1 MRVLP
6 AIVAVCVLAVCA
18 LAGPGVAAQP
28 GAAAAP
34 AARADAPASAGDPQ
48 RGQALLL
55 KRHDSGCILCHEVPG
70 IAQGGNLGPP
80 LAGLAGRY
88 SAEELRARIADA
100 RVFNPATIMPPAR
113 STAGLQRVAP
123 AFQGQTVLTQQGL
136 EDIVA
141 YLLAASGAPAAPAAS
156 DVRR

>member
-34 AARADAPASAGDPQ
+34 AVPAARTESSASAGDPQ

-80 LAGLAGRY
+80 LAGLASRY

-100 RVFNPATIMPPAR
+100 RVFNPATIMPPTR

-141 YLLAASGAPAAPAAS
+141 YLLAEPPNLEP
-156 DVRR
+156 RR

>member
-6 AIVAVCVLAVCA
+6 ALVAVCVLAVCA

-28 GAAAAP
+28 GAS
-34 AARADAPASAGDPQ
+34 AARADAPAPAGDPQ

-80 LAGLAGRY
+80 LAGLASRY

-141 YLLAASGAPAAPAAS
+141 YLLAEPPNVDS
-156 DVRR
+156 RR